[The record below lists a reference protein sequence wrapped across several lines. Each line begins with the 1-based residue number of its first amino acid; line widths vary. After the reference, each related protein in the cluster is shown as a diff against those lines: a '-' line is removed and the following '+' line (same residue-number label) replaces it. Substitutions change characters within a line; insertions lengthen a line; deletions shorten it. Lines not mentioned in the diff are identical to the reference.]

1 MFDIV
6 WYGSLSIA
14 QLQTVIFISS
24 PSRETFISLVFVC
37 RFIWIHIVCCFL
49 SFLFLELICHLFYG
63 LKKAH
68 SYYDHM
74 FFCDRDDD
82 PFITMSYFFLC
93 VFFCYSFC
101 VFVSTIHLH
110 IANIEHFVILS
121 SIWLIFFSS
130 LLFAVSV
137 FGILIDGR
145 SVLGFPIQS

>member
-1 MFDIV
+1 MFNIV

-24 PSRETFISLVFVC
+24 PSRETFISLVFVW
-37 RFIWIHIVCCFL
+37 RFIWIHIVCRF
-49 SFLFLELICHLFYG
+49 FLELICHLFYG
-63 LKKAH
+63 LKAH

-82 PFITMSYFFLC
+82 PFITLSYFFFGVLFLLLLFILC
-93 VFFCYSFC
+93 VCLQHSFAHSKYWTFCDSIFNLSEFFF
-101 VFVSTIHLH
+101 
-110 IANIEHFVILS
+110 
-121 SIWLIFFSS
+121 S

-145 SVLGFPIQS
+145 SVSGFPIRS